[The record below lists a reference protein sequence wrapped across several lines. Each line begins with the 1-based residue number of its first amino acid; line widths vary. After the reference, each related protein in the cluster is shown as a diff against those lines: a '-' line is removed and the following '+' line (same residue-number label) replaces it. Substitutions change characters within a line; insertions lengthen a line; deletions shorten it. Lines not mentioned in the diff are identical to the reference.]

1 MQRHNCY
8 PQNFEVSRHTGV
20 VKFAVARIGQTMQS
34 DLIPHE
40 SVQDRIIAGDRT
52 TVETSVERFIGM
64 EAHPAKDLLAVEEP
78 LECQLAFG
86 PSDQRIV
93 KSISVTMRT
102 PGHDFEL
109 AAGFLMTE
117 GVVRDPSDIAQ
128 ISYAAVSL
136 PPKARTRDEESEI
149 APVALPY
156 QPERNIVRVELEPN
170 VSVSLANL
178 QRNFYTTS
186 SCGIC
191 GKASLLALRTVC
203 PPRAKNEFCIPAE
216 LLYSLV
222 ARLRDA
228 QNVFE
233 RTGGLHASG
242 LFDASGRLFSSRED
256 VGRHNAVDKL
266 LGAEFLADRT
276 PLRERLLLLSGRAS
290 FELLQKAL
298 MGGVPMV
305 VSVGAPSSLA
315 VQVAKDFDI
324 TLVGF
329 LRTDHFN
336 VYHGADRII
345 GMPHEQREHT

>member
-1 MQRHNCY
+1 MKTEREL
-8 PQNFEVSRHTGV
+8 PV
-20 VKFAVARIGQTMQS
+20 
-34 DLIPHE
+34 
-40 SVQDRIIAGDRT
+40 DREMSEASGERT
-52 TVETSVERFIGM
+52 TADVLVQRFIGN
-64 EAHPAKDLLAVEEP
+64 EAHQASDLLAVEEP
-78 LECQLAFG
+78 VELQLMYG
-86 PSDQRIV
+86 PADLRKV

-109 AAGFLMTE
+109 MAGFLLTE
-117 GVVRDPSDIAQ
+117 GMVRDPGE
-128 ISYAAVSL
+128 ISHIGYVVGRGPGAETL
-136 PPKARTRDEESEI
+136 DDND
-149 APVALPY
+149 PVPSNLVLPY
-156 QPERNIVRVELEPN
+156 QPERNIVRIELAPD

-178 QRNFYTTS
+178 ERNFYTTS

-203 PPRAKNEFCIPAE
+203 PPRSVNRLRVAAE
-216 LLYSLV
+216 LLYSLPEK
-222 ARLRDA
+222 LRTA

-242 LFDASGRLFSSRED
+242 LFDAEGNLHAIRED

-276 PLRERLLLLSGRAS
+276 PLRDRLLLLSGRAS

-298 MGGVPMV
+298 MGGISMV

-315 VQVAKDFDI
+315 VQVAKEFDI

-329 LRTDHFN
+329 LRNDHFN
-336 VYHGADRII
+336 VYHGADRIV
-345 GMPHEQREHT
+345 GRSGAVKEML

>member
-1 MQRHNCY
+1 MLTEHVE
-8 PQNFEVSRHTGV
+8 F
-20 VKFAVARIGQTMQS
+20 
-34 DLIPHE
+34 E
-40 SVQDRIIAGDRT
+40 SVAGPAPASDRGSAS
-52 TVETSVERFIGM
+52 TSISRFSGS
-64 EAHPAKDLLAVEEP
+64 ESCVTEDLLAVEEP
-78 LECQLAFG
+78 LELQLAYG
-86 PSDQRIV
+86 PAAARST

-117 GVVRDPSDIAQ
+117 GMVNDAADIQA
-128 ISYAAVSL
+128 ITYVAR
-136 PPKARTRDEESEI
+136 PKTGTEGEEAGKDGRAEPRI
-149 APVALPY
+149 LPY
-156 QPERNIVRVELEPN
+156 QPERNVVRVSLAPG

-178 QRNFYTTS
+178 ERNFYTTS

-203 PPRAKNEFCIPAE
+203 PPRARNELRVGAGIIYRLPG
-216 LLYSLV
+216 
-222 ARLRDA
+222 RLRTA
-228 QNVFE
+228 QDVFD

-242 LFDASGRLFSSRED
+242 LFDAEGHLLASRED

-276 PLRERLLLLSGRAS
+276 PLRDRLLLLSGRAS

-298 MGGVPMV
+298 MAGIPMV

-315 VQVAKDFDI
+315 VQVAREFDI

-329 LRTDHFN
+329 LRADRFN
-336 VYHGADRII
+336 VYHGAQRILK
-345 GMPHEQREHT
+345 GSEGEVQ